1 MLVHVMKLK
10 YSIEPDEEVK
20 SIGQQLA
27 LWKSK
32 YTIP

>member
-1 MLVHVMKLK
+1 MKLK
-10 YSIEPDEEVK
+10 YSVEPDEEEK
-20 SIGQQLA
+20 SIAQQLA